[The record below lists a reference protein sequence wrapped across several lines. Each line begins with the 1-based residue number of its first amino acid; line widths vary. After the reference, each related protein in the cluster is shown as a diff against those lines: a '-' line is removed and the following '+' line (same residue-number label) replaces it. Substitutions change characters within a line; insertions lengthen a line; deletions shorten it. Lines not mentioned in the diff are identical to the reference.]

1 MRILADTKDPADR
14 LLAATAQCEEV
25 ELWHTDTV
33 IKKMTGF
40 PHRYFG
46 NVQVSPSK

>member
-1 MRILADTKDPADR
+1 MRILADTN
-14 LLAATAQCEEV
+14 
-25 ELWHTDTV
+25 

-46 NVQVSPSK
+46 NVAEDSPVQSGL